1 MMQKTI
7 NLTEIAPII
16 RGVLAESTGN
26 EDMPFAPARFR
37 CDETSTAS
45 GMALQID
52 NLPEDRGADNATLR
66 EFIRQRAE
74 AYQKKHQVKPTEIHI
89 VGLGTMKQCSPS
101 DQPNLPLKDK
111 VAVVSGAAGAI
122 GYAVCVGLLEKGC
135 HLVVSDLPGE
145 RFDKFVADVQ
155 KIGGNRVIGVP
166 IDVTDKDS
174 VKAGFEKIITQW
186 GGVDIAV
193 LNAGIALVGKIADL
207 DLEAFRKLEKVN
219 VEGILLMLAE
229 LTRLFVRQAIGGDIV
244 IMSTKNVPSPS
255 AGFGAYS
262 ATKAACHQLGRIA
275 SLELAPYGVR
285 VNMVAP
291 DAVFAEGNVKSGLWE
306 TVGKDRMKVRGIS
319 ETELHEYYRNRNLLK
334 ARVTGRHVA
343 NAVLYFVMRQS
354 PTTGATIP
362 VDGGLPDAVP
372 R

>member
-1 MMQKTI
+1 MNKTI
-7 NLTEIAPII
+7 TLTEIAPII
-16 RGVLAESTGN
+16 RGMLAESTGN

-37 CDETSTAS
+37 CDETSTA
-45 GMALQID
+45 GAVALQID
-52 NLPEDRGADNATLR
+52 NLPEDRGENDANLR
-66 EFIRQRAE
+66 EFIRQEVE
-74 AYQKKHQVKPTEIHI
+74 AYQKKHQVKPTEINI
-89 VGLGTMKQCSPS
+89 VGLVTMKQCSTS
-101 DQPNLPLKDK
+101 DQLGRPLKDK
-111 VAVVSGAAGAI
+111 VALVSGAAGAI

-135 HLVVSDLPGE
+135 HLVVSDLAGD
-145 RFDKFVADVQ
+145 RFDSFVADVQ
-155 KIGGNRVIGVP
+155 KIGGDRVIGVP
-166 IDVTDKDS
+166 IDVTNKES
-174 VKAGFEKIITQW
+174 VTAGFQVIITQW

-229 LTRLFVRQAIGGDIV
+229 LTRLFTRQAIGGDIV

-306 TVGKDRMKVRGIS
+306 T
-319 ETELHEYYRNRNLLK
+319 
-334 ARVTGRHVA
+334 
-343 NAVLYFVMRQS
+343 
-354 PTTGATIP
+354 
-362 VDGGLPDAVP
+362 
-372 R
+372 